1 MSPLVVTDE
10 QARAVDRLAHLI
22 VRFGLT
28 VPALLGLESIRPLSF
43 VGSQFMH
50 VLSPSITALFSAPEW
65 DALAGLLEDRR
76 GLDYLLDR
84 IEAVDAARGAG
95 ANKQA
100 GPDQGTPD
108 QGKTETS
115 NP

>member
-1 MSPLVVTDE
+1 MSALEVSPE
-10 QARAVDRLAHLI
+10 QAAAVDRLAHMI

-28 VPALLGLESIRPLSF
+28 VPALLTLESMRPLSF

-50 VLSPSITALFSAPEW
+50 VLSPSIAALFTAPEW

-84 IEAVDAARGAG
+84 IEAVDRAASAAARERR
-95 ANKQA
+95 
-100 GPDQGTPD
+100 P
-108 QGKTETS
+108 
-115 NP
+115 